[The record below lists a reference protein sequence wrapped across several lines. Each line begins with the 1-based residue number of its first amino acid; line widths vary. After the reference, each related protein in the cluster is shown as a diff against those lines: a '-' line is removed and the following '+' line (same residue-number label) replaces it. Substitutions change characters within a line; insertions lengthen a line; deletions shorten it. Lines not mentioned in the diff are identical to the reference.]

1 MSVYLPT
8 FLFAVGQGATIPIIA
23 LLALEL
29 GASTA
34 MAGAIVALRGIGS
47 LLFDVPSGM
56 LVAAFGERRTMAVG
70 AVLLG
75 VVALGV
81 AMKPP
86 LPVYCGLVLLMGV
99 AWSIWSL
106 ARLNYATDASPNRH
120 RGRVM
125 STMGGSGRVGQ
136 LLGPILGGLL
146 TVQLGLSGPFFLQA
160 TLAIAACLAL
170 QLAPVPESFNP
181 RERTAIT
188 TRMVASTHR
197 RILGTAGLAIVALQI
212 LRSAKEAIIP
222 LWGNQMG
229 ADERLISNIFA
240 ASTAIEVLLFY
251 PMGYVMDR
259 KGRKWASIPCLIL
272 MSLGIA
278 TIPFTQSPASLTAA
292 ALLIGLG
299 NGFGAGMNM
308 TLGSDLSPAL
318 GRSQFLGMWR
328 MIGDIGTSSGPVIV
342 AVVTALAS
350 LGAAAGAVGIV
361 GLGGALVLWRR
372 VPETMANDP

>member
-1 MSVYLPT
+1 MSAGWGCLSIFRPSCSQSDKAQP
-8 FLFAVGQGATIPIIA
+8 FPSSRCSR
-23 LLALEL
+23 LEL

-181 RERTAIT
+181 RSAQPSRRERWRPPT
-188 TRMVASTHR
+188 
-197 RILGTAGLAIVALQI
+197 
-212 LRSAKEAIIP
+212 
-222 LWGNQMG
+222 
-229 ADERLISNIFA
+229 DEF
-240 ASTAIEVLLFY
+240 
-251 PMGYVMDR
+251 
-259 KGRKWASIPCLIL
+259 
-272 MSLGIA
+272 
-278 TIPFTQSPASLTAA
+278 
-292 ALLIGLG
+292 
-299 NGFGAGMNM
+299 
-308 TLGSDLSPAL
+308 
-318 GRSQFLGMWR
+318 
-328 MIGDIGTSSGPVIV
+328 SGPPDWQ
-342 AVVTALAS
+342 S
-350 LGAAAGAVGIV
+350 SPS
-361 GLGGALVLWRR
+361 RY
-372 VPETMANDP
+372 